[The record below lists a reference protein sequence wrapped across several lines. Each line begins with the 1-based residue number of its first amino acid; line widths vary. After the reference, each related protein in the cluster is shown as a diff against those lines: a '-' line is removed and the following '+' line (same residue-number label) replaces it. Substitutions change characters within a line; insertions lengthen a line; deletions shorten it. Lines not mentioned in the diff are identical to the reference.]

1 MPGLLLCCEV
11 SVVIRTKNKLRGCPM
26 FDDVPLSMAQIK
38 RFCDEGCCPSCL
50 QILMSRLNR
59 VCEGPEKVQ
68 EFADKLDARLPL
80 YEAAV

>member
-1 MPGLLLCCEV
+1 ML
-11 SVVIRTKNKLRGCPM
+11 IRTKNKLRGCPT

-38 RFCDEGCCPSCL
+38 RFCDEGCCSNCP

-59 VCEGPEKVQ
+59 VCKDTERLQ
-68 EFADKLDARLPL
+68 EYADKLDARLPL